1 MNQSAAANILIVD
14 DEIQNRRLL
23 EILLKPEGYL
33 TRSAANGEDALASI
47 SESAPDLI
55 LLDVMMPG
63 MDGYEIASLLKAQ
76 PATANI
82 PIIMVTAQI
91 DSKARLNGLSAGA
104 EEFIT
109 KPVDRAELWL
119 RVRNLLRLKTLSDF
133 FQNQSGLLEN
143 TVKER
148 TAELR
153 DTKVRLSE
161 RKLAETALFA
171 EKERLRVTLSAIG
184 DAVMTTDVRGDITY
198 MNPVAEEMT
207 GWRNEEAA
215 GLPLTKVFDII
226 NEHTNATAPNPVAAV
241 LRSGL
246 AAKLAPDSCLV
257 HRSGAHIAIEDSA
270 APIRNTEGTV
280 IGVVLVFHDVSDA
293 RKMRA
298 QMNHQASHD
307 ALTGLINRHEF
318 EGRVLTSLE
327 KDGLKGRQ
335 HTLLYLDLDQFKIV
349 NDTCGHLAGDELLRQ
364 LTAVLQNPLRQSDAL
379 ARLGGDEFG
388 LLLENC
394 PTSQAMRI
402 AESLRQIVSD
412 FHFVWLDKSFP
423 LSVSIGL
430 ITFNNN
436 GVTLSDILRMAD
448 AACYV
453 AKDKGRNRI
462 HIYTP
467 EDKEL
472 AQRHGEIGWVA
483 RIQKALDEQ
492 RFVLYSQ
499 EIRPLG
505 KKSESGRH
513 HELLLRMVEND
524 KLIPPMAFIPAA
536 ERYGLMPLLDRW
548 VIKTAFA
555 HHAST
560 HPAGASIGLCAINL
574 SGATLCDERFP
585 NFVREQFDLHKVPPS
600 GICFEITETA
610 AIANLSQAVIFIQ
623 ELKEIGCRFSLD
635 DFGSGMSSFAY
646 LKHLPVDFL
655 KIDGGFVKDMTTD
668 RIDHAMVESINHIGH
683 VMGIQT
689 IAEFVESDEI
699 LEALRKI
706 GVDFAQGYCIEKPQ
720 PLIQIAQAACR

>member
-23 EILLKPEGYL
+23 EVLLKPEGYL

-47 SESAPDLI
+47 AESAPDLI

-63 MDGYEIASLLKAQ
+63 LDGYEVASLLKAQ
-76 PATANI
+76 PATAHI

-119 RVRNLLRLKTLSDF
+119 RVRNLLRLKALGDF
-133 FQNQSGLLEN
+133 FQSQSGLLEN

-148 TAELR
+148 TVELR
-153 DTKVRLSE
+153 NTEVRLYE

-184 DAVMTTDVRGDITY
+184 DAVMTTDVQGNITY

-226 NEHTNATAPNPVAAV
+226 NEHTNAAAPNPVEAV
-241 LRSGL
+241 LCSGL
-246 AAKLAPDSCLV
+246 AAKLAPDTCLI

-318 EGRVLTSLE
+318 EGRVLTLLE
-327 KDGLKGRQ
+327 CGGMKDRQ

-364 LTAVLQNPLRQSDAL
+364 LTGLLQNPLRQNDAL

-394 PTSQAMRI
+394 PTNQAMRI

-430 ITFNNN
+430 ITFNNS

-462 HIYTP
+462 HVYTP

-505 KKSESGRH
+505 KNAEPGRH
-513 HELLLRMVEND
+513 HELLLRMIEND
-524 KLIPPMAFIPAA
+524 EIVPPMAFIPAA

-560 HPAGASIGLCAINL
+560 HRPGDSIGLCAINL
-574 SGATLCDERFP
+574 SGTTLCDERFP
-585 NFVREQFDLHKVPPS
+585 DFVREQFALHKVPPG

-655 KIDGGFVKDMTTD
+655 KIDGGFVKEMMTD

-689 IAEFVESDEI
+689 IAEFVETDEI
-699 LEALRKI
+699 LGALRTI
-706 GVDFAQGYCIEKPQ
+706 GVDFAQGYRIEKPQ
-720 PLIQIAQAACR
+720 PLTQIASKWLH

>member
-47 SESAPDLI
+47 AKSAPDLI

-63 MDGYEIASLLKAQ
+63 LDGYEIATLLKAQ
-76 PATANI
+76 PATAHI

-91 DSKARLNGLSAGA
+91 DSKARLDGLSAGA

-119 RVRNLLRLKTLSDF
+119 RVRNLLRLKTLGDF

-153 DTKVRLSE
+153 DTKVRLHE
-161 RKLAETALFA
+161 RKLAETALFT

-184 DAVMTTDVRGDITY
+184 DAVMTTDVQGDITY

-207 GWRNEEAA
+207 GWCNEEAA
-215 GLPLTKVFDII
+215 GLPLAVVFDIV
-226 NEHTNATAPNPVAAV
+226 NEHTNAAAPNPVEAV
-241 LRSGL
+241 LRNGL
-246 AAKLAPDSCLV
+246 AAKLAPDTCLI
-257 HRSGAHIAIEDSA
+257 HRSGTHIAIEDSA
-270 APIRNTEGTV
+270 APIRDTQGKL

-307 ALTGLINRHEF
+307 ALTGLINRREF
-318 EGRVLTSLE
+318 ECRVLTSLE
-327 KDGLKGRQ
+327 NDDLKDRQ

-364 LTAVLQNPLRQSDAL
+364 LTALLQNPLRQNDAL

-394 PTSQAMRI
+394 STNQALRI

-505 KKSESGRH
+505 KNAEPGRH
-513 HELLLRMVEND
+513 HELLLRMIEND
-524 KLIPPMAFIPAA
+524 KIVPPMAFIPAA

-555 HHAST
+555 HHAAT
-560 HPAGASIGLCAINL
+560 HLPGDSIGLCAINL
-574 SGATLCDERFP
+574 SGTTLCDERFP
-585 NFVREQFDLHKVPPS
+585 DFVREQFALHKVAPS

-655 KIDGGFVKDMTTD
+655 KIDGGFVKEMMTD

-699 LEALRKI
+699 MGALRKI

-720 PLIQIAQAACR
+720 PLTHIVPKWLH

>member
-14 DEIQNRRLL
+14 DEIQNRKLL

-47 SESAPDLI
+47 AESAPDLI

-63 MDGYEIASLLKAQ
+63 LDGYEIATLLKAQ
-76 PATANI
+76 PATAHI

-119 RVRNLLRLKTLSDF
+119 RVRNLLRLKTLGDF

-148 TAELR
+148 TEELR
-153 DTKVRLSE
+153 DTKVRLHE

-184 DAVMTTDVRGDITY
+184 DAVMTTDVQGNITY

-207 GWRNEEAA
+207 GWCNEKAV
-215 GLPLTKVFDII
+215 GLPLTQVFDIV
-226 NEHTNATAPNPVAAV
+226 NEHTSATAPNPVEAV
-241 LRSGL
+241 LCNGL
-246 AAKLAPDSCLV
+246 AAKLAPDTCLI
-257 HRSGAHIAIEDSA
+257 HRSGTRIAIEDSA
-270 APIRNTEGTV
+270 APIRDTQGTL

-298 QMNHQASHD
+298 QMNHLASHD
-307 ALTGLINRHEF
+307 ALTGLINRREF
-318 EGRVLTSLE
+318 ECRVLTSLGN
-327 KDGLKGRQ
+327 DGLKDRQ
-335 HTLLYLDLDQFKIV
+335 HTLLYLDLDQFKVV

-364 LTAVLQNPLRQSDAL
+364 LTALLQNPLRQNDAL

-394 PTSQAMRI
+394 STNQALRI

-430 ITFNNN
+430 ITFDNN

-505 KKSESGRH
+505 KNAEPGRH
-513 HELLLRMVEND
+513 HELLLRMIEND
-524 KLIPPMAFIPAA
+524 KIVPPMAFIPAA

-555 HHAST
+555 HHAAT
-560 HPAGASIGLCAINL
+560 HLPGDSIGLCAINL
-574 SGATLCDERFP
+574 SGTTLCDERFP
-585 NFVREQFDLHKVPPS
+585 DFVREQFALHKVTPS

-655 KIDGGFVKDMTTD
+655 KIDGGFVKEMMTD

-699 LEALRKI
+699 MGALRKI
-706 GVDFAQGYCIEKPQ
+706 GVDFAQGYCIEKPR
-720 PLIQIAQAACR
+720 PLTQIAPKWLH